1 MPKKAADKV
10 VVISCE
16 EDKSVCQTAVAKGID
31 IVSAEFVLTGVLRQ
45 EVDIN
50 GYPFVQNNYAL
61 TFKRKKGF
69 FYSLSV
75 ITIPLCI
82 GACGGTE
89 SRILEN

>member
-50 GYPFVQNNYAL
+50 GYPFVQKNYAL
-61 TFKRKKGF
+61 TFKRKKVF